1 MPSDNTSDSPHHDSS
16 DQPTRTH
23 PRDRALRHD
32 SAPRSTSRRLEQLL
46 LDFVVGISF
55 CLCLFATVLFAV
67 WIVPVVFA
75 LSPLELVAFAL
86 ALTLTAFVGT
96 TLL

>member
-1 MPSDNTSDSPHHDSS
+1 MPSDRTPDSPHHDSS
-16 DQPTRTH
+16 DHPTRTH

-32 SAPRSTSRRLEQLL
+32 SAPQSASRRLEQLL
-46 LDFVVGISF
+46 LDLVVGVSF
-55 CLCLFATVLFAV
+55 CVWLLATTLFAV

-86 ALTLTAFVGT
+86 VLTLTTFVGT